1 MSQIQ
6 TRMTRQRAVI
16 LEELRKTTTHPTA
29 DELYGKVRERLP
41 RISLGTVY
49 RNLDFLADSGEIR
62 RLEAAGTTKRFD
74 GNMVEHQHVRCLCC
88 GRIGDIMTPL
98 PTPAVSG
105 MHVSGFSEIR
115 SARIEFDGICEQCAS
130 ARLVAND

>member
-1 MSQIQ
+1 MEREHVPD
-6 TRMTRQRAVI
+6 TNTHDA
-16 LEELRKTTTHPTA
+16 TTCRHIGGIEKDDHAPH
-29 DELYGKVRERLP
+29 GLP

-98 PTPAVSG
+98 PTPPVSG
-105 MHVSGFSEIR
+105 MHVPGFSEIR
-115 SARIEFDGICEQCAS
+115 SARIEFDGICDQCAS

>member
-74 GNMVEHQHVRCLCC
+74 GNMVDHQHVRCLCC
-88 GRIGDIMTPL
+88 GRIGDIMAPL
-98 PTPAVSG
+98 PTPPVSG
-105 MHVSGFSEIR
+105 IHVPGFAEVR
-115 SARIEFDGICEQCAS
+115 GARIEFDGICEQCA
-130 ARLVAND
+130 AAQLVAND